1 MVQTEESTAGDRR
14 SAAYQALLRRVEGMA
29 ASQTCAEY
37 LQLFSRD
44 VRELVP
50 FDALSVW
57 SHDPAEHTIR
67 QLLFEVG
74 GVPDRPVPRERAPV
88 EFGPIGRVVSTQQP
102 VVLRL
107 HGGPAPPV
115 AVALHAAGFRVM
127 CLVPASTRDVHW
139 GVLGIASRDVDDYPP
154 AIVELLWQIA
164 SRVARAIEPLPP
176 AGHGVD
182 DRDRVQSPV
191 DRTHLLLRLTNAVTS
206 ERHLPDL
213 LNTIS
218 ALLRETIPHHY
229 ASLSLWDD
237 AAQGLRRWAAV
248 QPANVEPIPEGVLLD
263 ANEPPW
269 LAFNSGDVIE
279 IRKEALDTLQTEVT
293 GALVSRGLQS
303 GVCLPLKTKRG
314 KYGVLNVGSPQPDA
328 FPVGEIMLLWQ
339 IARQLA
345 VAIENALVFDR
356 AERYRLEAS
365 TDRDRFKLLLDVN
378 NTLVSQLDA
387 HALWLSVFKTV
398 RETLDHD
405 YASLITFEAGGRE
418 LRLEAATY
426 YDERG
431 VMESHV
437 ATTLHQSPSV
447 LAFESGAPRVFKGA
461 ELDQLDLAGVAP
473 MRSAGLQ
480 CVCCVPLSTR
490 RGVIGALNVA
500 RRRED
505 AFAQADIDLLRDIA
519 GQVAIAVENTVAY
532 REISDLKNRLA
543 EEKLY
548 LEREVISQHDFT
560 EIVGNSP
567 ALRGVLDQIQTVAPT
582 EATVLLLGETGTG
595 KELLARALHD
605 LSSRRERP
613 FIRLNGAA
621 LPTGL
626 IESELFGYERGAFT
640 GAVQTRAGRLELA
653 HRGTLFLDEI
663 GDIPLEVQPKLLR
676 VIQEREFERLG
687 SGHTQRVD
695 VRLVAATNRNLE
707 EMVAGSAFRS
717 DLYYRL
723 SVFPIHV
730 PPLRDRRGDIP
741 ALVSHFTQK
750 CSRAMGRQITTIPK
764 STMDAL
770 AQWHWPGNIRELQNV
785 IERAVILST
794 GSSLQVPAAALRT
807 VGTDEPVEPSRTE
820 AQYRVGERDLILKA
834 LSQSRGVIAGPAGA
848 AARLG
853 LKRTTLHSKMRKLG
867 IRRPSF

>member
-1 MVQTEESTAGDRR
+1 
-14 SAAYQALLRRVEGMA
+14 MA
-29 ASQTCAEY
+29 ASPTCAEY
-37 LQLFSRD
+37 LQLFSRH

-50 FDALSVW
+50 FDAFSVW

-74 GVPDRPVPRERAPV
+74 GVSDRPVPRERAPV

-127 CLVPASTRDVHW
+127 CLVPASTPDVHW
-139 GVLGIASRDVDDYPP
+139 GVLGIASRDVDDYAP
-154 AIVELLWQIA
+154 AIVELLGQIA
-164 SRVARAIEPLPP
+164 SRVALAIEPLAR

-182 DRDRVQSPV
+182 DRDGVQSPV

-218 ALLRETIPHHY
+218 TLLRETIPHHY

-365 TDRDRFKLLLDVN
+365 ADRDRFKLLLDVN

-387 HALWLSVFKTV
+387 HALWLSVFKTGTRDTGSRL
-398 RETLDHD
+398 REPDHLRSRRARA
-405 YASLITFEAGGRE
+405 ASRSGHLLRRARRHGVSRGHDSPTSRRPSSRSNRARRVSSKGRSSISSTSRV
-418 LRLEAATY
+418 LR
-426 YDERG
+426 RCG
-431 VMESHV
+431 
-437 ATTLHQSPSV
+437 
-447 LAFESGAPRVFKGA
+447 
-461 ELDQLDLAGVAP
+461 
-473 MRSAGLQ
+473 SAGLQ

-548 LEREVISQHDFT
+548 LER
-560 EIVGNSP
+560 
-567 ALRGVLDQIQTVAPT
+567 RGH
-582 EATVLLLGETGTG
+582 
-595 KELLARALHD
+595 LAARFHGDCRKQSRA
-605 LSSRRERP
+605 E
-613 FIRLNGAA
+613 
-621 LPTGL
+621 
-626 IESELFGYERGAFT
+626 
-640 GAVQTRAGRLELA
+640 
-653 HRGTLFLDEI
+653 
-663 GDIPLEVQPKLLR
+663 
-676 VIQEREFERLG
+676 G
-687 SGHTQRVD
+687 S
-695 VRLVAATNRNLE
+695 
-707 EMVAGSAFRS
+707 AGSDS
-717 DLYYRL
+717 DGRANR
-723 SVFPIHV
+723 
-730 PPLRDRRGDIP
+730 RD
-741 ALVSHFTQK
+741 
-750 CSRAMGRQITTIPK
+750 
-764 STMDAL
+764 
-770 AQWHWPGNIRELQNV
+770 
-785 IERAVILST
+785 
-794 GSSLQVPAAALRT
+794 
-807 VGTDEPVEPSRTE
+807 
-820 AQYRVGERDLILKA
+820 
-834 LSQSRGVIAGPAGA
+834 GA
-848 AARLG
+848 AARG
-853 LKRTTLHSKMRKLG
+853 NRYRQG
-867 IRRPSF
+867 AAGPGPSRSELEA

>member
-1 MVQTEESTAGDRR
+1 MAHTDRSTVEDRR
-14 SAAYQALLRRVEGMA
+14 PAAYQALLRRAEGMEA
-29 ASQTCAEY
+29 GPTSQEF
-37 LQLFSRD
+37 LQRLSQHA
-44 VRELVP
+44 RELVP
-50 FDALSVW
+50 FDVFSIW
-57 SHDPAEHTIR
+57 SHEPAEHMIR

-74 GVPDRPVPRERAPV
+74 GVSGRPLPRERAPV

-115 AVALHAAGFRVM
+115 AVALYAAGFRVM
-127 CLVPASTRDVHW
+127 CLVPASTPDVHW
-139 GVLGIASRDVDDYPP
+139 GVLGIASRDVDDYAP
-154 AIVELLWQIA
+154 ALVALLGQIA
-164 SRVARAIEPLPP
+164 SRVALAIEPLPR
-176 AGHGVD
+176 AGDAVD
-182 DRDRVQSPV
+182 DGDGPSPV

-218 ALLRETIPHHY
+218 TLLRETIPHHY

-248 QPANVEPIPEGVLLD
+248 QPASVEPIPEGVLLD

-279 IRKEALDTLQTEVT
+279 IRKEALATLKTQVT
-293 GALVSRGLQS
+293 GPLVARGLQS
-303 GVCLPLKTKRG
+303 GVCLPLITKRG
-314 KYGVLNVGSPQPDA
+314 KYGVLNVGSPRPDA
-328 FPVGEIMLLWQ
+328 FPVSEMMLLWQ

-356 AERYRLEAS
+356 AEQYRLEAS
-365 TDRDRFKLLLDVN
+365 ADRDRFKLLLDVN

-387 HALWLSVFKTV
+387 HALWLSMFETV
-398 RETLDHD
+398 RQTLDHD
-405 YASLITFEAGGRE
+405 YASLITFEAGNRE

-431 VMESHV
+431 VMESHI
-437 ATTLHQSPSV
+437 ATTLDQSPAV
-447 LAFESGAPRVFKGA
+447 LATQGSAPRVFKGA
-461 ELDQLDLAGVAP
+461 ELDQFDLAGAQP
-473 MRSAGLQ
+473 MRQAGLQ

-490 RGVIGALNVA
+490 RGVIGVLNVA
-500 RRRED
+500 SRRED
-505 AFAQADIDLLRDIA
+505 AFTQADIDLLRDLA
-519 GQVAIAVENTVAY
+519 GQVAIAVENTVAF

-548 LEREVISQHDFT
+548 LESEVISQHDFK
-560 EIVGNSP
+560 EIIGNSP
-567 ALRGVLDQIQTVAPT
+567 ALRGVLNQIQTVAPT
-582 EATVLLLGETGTG
+582 DATVLLLGETGTG

-605 LSSRRERP
+605 LSQRRERP

-626 IESELFGYERGAFT
+626 IESELFGYEKGAFT
-640 GAVQTRAGRLELA
+640 GAVQNKAGRLELA
-653 HRGTLFLDEI
+653 HRGTLFLDEV

-695 VRLVAATNRNLE
+695 VRLVAATHQNLE

-741 ALVSHFTQK
+741 TLVGHFAQK
-750 CSRAMGRQITTIPK
+750 CSRAMGKRITTIPK

-794 GSSLQVPAAALRT
+794 GSVLRVPAAAIQT
-807 VGTDEPVEPSRTE
+807 VGTDEPVESSRAETR
-820 AQYRVGERDLILKA
+820 YRVGEKAMILKA
-834 LSQSRGVIAGPAGA
+834 LSQSRGVIAGPSGA